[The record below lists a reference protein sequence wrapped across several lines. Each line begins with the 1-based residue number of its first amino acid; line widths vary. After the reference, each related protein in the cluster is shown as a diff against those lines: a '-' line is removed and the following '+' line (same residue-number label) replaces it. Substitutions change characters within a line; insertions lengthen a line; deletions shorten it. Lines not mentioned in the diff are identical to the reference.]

1 MPRNQNPPKKK
12 KAQNSHDRGKE
23 STMSLSQKILPVSC
37 SIQRLHHAKVPKNE
51 IDQMRRLALIVA
63 LLLDQSA
70 RYTRVIS
77 TSSIFSVGRRW
88 CCVGGGGAARTW
100 NSQKMPVNIPKL
112 NVSQPAESTA
122 AILGSWLDVM
132 PRHRHWDQDT
142 EISNSCPWPR
152 VRNAP
157 EPSMLFVILSRHQS
171 QVAFLQHD
179 WQSWWCKHLLI
190 LPAHQWSYFCSWQS
204 ISLGFNGV

>member
-1 MPRNQNPPKKK
+1 
-12 KAQNSHDRGKE
+12 
-23 STMSLSQKILPVSC
+23 MSLSQKILPISC

-63 LLLDQSA
+63 LRLDQSA

-122 AILGSWLDVM
+122 AILGSLWYCPVTRLRWLFSSTTGNRGGASIYLFCLHINEVIFA
-132 PRHRHWDQDT
+132 PGRAFPWDLTGFKGCLKSMQGFYHVFRTHQNDSLWKT
-142 EISNSCPWPR
+142 WIVEYETAAQPWL
-152 VRNAP
+152 V
-157 EPSMLFVILSRHQS
+157 LS
-171 QVAFLQHD
+171 A
-179 WQSWWCKHLLI
+179 I
-190 LPAHQWSYFCSWQS
+190 P
-204 ISLGFNGV
+204 